1 MQELFNDFALKLIRE
16 RVKRLIGR
24 HGFTAS
30 DRDDLEQDMALHLL
44 ERLRRQQQPIEAP
57 EGFFRKVIAD
67 HAVTLIRRREAEK
80 RDHRRVS
87 SLSEQVVDSDGQ
99 RVEMAQIIPED
110 HVRSRLGVAPSN
122 RLEDVERVH
131 DVAAVLAKL
140 PRDLRDLCER
150 LKDHSV
156 AEVARQLGLPRRTLR
171 DAIGRLRL
179 HFEAAGLRD
188 YLGR

>member
-1 MQELFNDFALKLIRE
+1 MQELFDDRALKLIRE

-44 ERLRRQQQPIEAP
+44 ECLRRQQQPIEAP
-57 EGFFRKVIAD
+57 EGFFRKVIAE

-80 RDHRRVS
+80 RDHRRLS
-87 SLSEQVVDSDGQ
+87 SLHDKVLDEDGEYVERARVV
-99 RVEMAQIIPED
+99 PED
-110 HVRSRLGVAPSN
+110 HVQTRLHTASRSRLD
-122 RLEDVERVH
+122 EVELVD

-140 PRDLRDLCER
+140 PPDLRDLCER
-150 LKDHSV
+150 LKHHSIT
-156 AEVARQLGLPRRTLR
+156 EVARQLGVPRTTLH
-171 DAIGRLRL
+171 DAIRRLRQ
-179 HFEAAGLRD
+179 HFEDAGLRD